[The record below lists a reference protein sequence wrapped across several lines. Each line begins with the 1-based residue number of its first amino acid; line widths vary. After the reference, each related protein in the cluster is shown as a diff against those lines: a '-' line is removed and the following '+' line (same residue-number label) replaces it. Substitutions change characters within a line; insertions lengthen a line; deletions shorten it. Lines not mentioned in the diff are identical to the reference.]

1 MRHLLMLHHCPF
13 VRRVM
18 EQTTRPLQQKMEQK
32 DPDQQQQKKKK
43 KKKSQIQLA
52 GLDGREEATV

>member
-1 MRHLLMLHHCPF
+1 
-13 VRRVM
+13 M